1 MEYCNI
7 IWAAGSNISL
17 TMLFIKQKKAI
28 RIILHSKWN
37 AHTALIFTRLRILT
51 LYDINKFQSCCFVY
65 KSLNRLLP
73 PSFCDIFDI
82 NYDIH
87 DHNTRHKSDIHAIA
101 HRIHARTMYIK
112 VYGAKLWNSL
122 HQFLKN
128 SNSYRQ
134 FKNYYKIYILNNQ
147 TDS

>member
-1 MEYCNI
+1 M
-7 IWAAGSNISL
+7 
-17 TMLFIKQKKAI
+17 
-28 RIILHSKWN
+28 
-37 AHTALIFTRLRILT
+37 
-51 LYDINKFQSCCFVY
+51 
-65 KSLNRLLP
+65 NRLLP

-101 HRIHARTMYIK
+101 LRIRARTMCIK
-112 VYGAKLWNSL
+112 LYGAELWNSL
-122 HQFLKN
+122 HQSLKN

-134 FKNYYKIYILNNQ
+134 FKKYYTIYILHIQ